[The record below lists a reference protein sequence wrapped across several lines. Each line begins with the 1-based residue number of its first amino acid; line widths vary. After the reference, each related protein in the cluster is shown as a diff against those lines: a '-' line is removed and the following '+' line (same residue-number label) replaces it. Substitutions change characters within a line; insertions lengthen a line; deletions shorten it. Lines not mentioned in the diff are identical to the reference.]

1 MRRWSRWIGK
11 GLLIGLVALGACAGD
26 GDEPV
31 AEVRWDETAPASG
44 RVVDD
49 AVEVTGVEGGATFPL
64 VTLDAAG
71 VGDVGYAIV
80 GDVRYEDIAEAGYL
94 EMWTVFPDG
103 SRYFSRTLADHGAM
117 AALAGDS
124 DWRPFQLPFSLEGAT
139 QAPSTLEL
147 NAVLPSTGRVWIGPV
162 RLVAVDDAAAAGAW
176 WTDRTAGLVFGIG
189 GAMIGVLGA
198 MIGSF
203 AARGKARQL
212 VIGTMAALGA
222 LGVVSLVAGVV
233 AVFDS
238 QPYAVTG
245 PLFLSGGILV
255 VLMVVLMPNVKRQYA
270 QVELRKMRALDAA

>member
-1 MRRWSRWIGK
+1 MKRSNRWIGK
-11 GLLIGLVALGACAGD
+11 SLLVGLVTLGACAGGAD
-26 GDEPV
+26 DPV

-49 AVEVTGVEGGATFPL
+49 AVEVTGAEGGATFPL
-64 VTLDAAG
+64 ATLDPAG

-80 GDVRYEDIAEAGYL
+80 GDVRYEGVAEPAYL

-103 SRYFSRTLADHGAM
+103 SRYFSRTLADGGAM
-117 AALAGDS
+117 AALVGDS

-139 QAPSTLEL
+139 QAPATLEL

-162 RLVAVDDAAAAGAW
+162 RLVAVGDTGASGAW
-176 WTDRTAGLVFGIG
+176 WTNRTAGLVFGVG

-203 AARGKARQL
+203 AARGKARGL
-212 VIGTMAALGA
+212 VLGTMVALGA
-222 LGVVSLVAGVV
+222 LGVALLIAGAVALI
-233 AVFDS
+233 DS

-245 PLFLSGGILV
+245 PLFLTGGLLV
-255 VLMVVLMPNVKRQYA
+255 VLMVALRPNVKRQYA
-270 QVELRKMRALDAA
+270 QVELRRMRALDAA